1 MAIHNELGVKGEI
14 AARSYLLS
22 KGYEILFQNWR
33 YGRYELDFITTKWD
47 KLIVVEVKTRSKPVA
62 ETVNVMS
69 RKKEKNLIKAANI
82 YLQHQSDELDCQ
94 FDLLIMEKK
103 NQGFNVIHIE
113 HAIGLE

>member
-1 MAIHNELGVKGEI
+1 MAFHNELGVEGEI

-33 YGRYELDFITTKWD
+33 FRRYELDFITTKRGI
-47 KLIVVEVKTRSKPVA
+47 LIVVEVKTRSKPVA

-69 RKKEKNLIKAANI
+69 RKKEKNLIRAANI
-82 YLQHQSDELDCQ
+82 YLQHQSEELDCQ

-103 NQGFNVIHIE
+103 NQDFNIIHIE
-113 HAIGLE
+113 HVIGLE